1 MDIRNARQLK
11 QFARERV
18 AQSQQQRKLVLIYA
32 GVLTGLAIAV
42 TLLQYLLDVQIGK
55 TGGLGSMG
63 TRSILST
70 VKAVLPLAET
80 VVSTCLSL
88 GYLAAMM
95 RVARGQFTSPK
106 TLRLGFDRF
115 WVLLRK
121 TLLEGLIYLGV
132 AMVSMYIAMFFFFL
146 TPLSH
151 GLMEVLTPM
160 LSGSSALDP
169 YSILADAAAYEQIME
184 AMTPFFFLFLGVF
197 CLAVIPIAFRYR
209 MADYVLI
216 DHPEKGAFAVLWESR
231 RMMRGNCLNLLR
243 VDLNLWWYYLGMVL
257 ITVVGYGDVL
267 LSLLGVNLPL
277 SEDGAYYLFFALY
290 QILQFA
296 LCVFLRN
303 RVETTYALSYDAI
316 RPQPPQ
322 NGVVLGNIFQM

>member
-1 MDIRNARQLK
+1 MDIRNAKQLK
-11 QFARERV
+11 QFAGERV
-18 AQSQQQRKLVLIYA
+18 AQCRQQRRLVLIYA
-32 GVLTGLAIAV
+32 GILTGMAV
-42 TLLQYLLDVQIGK
+42 LVALLQSLLDMQISK

-63 TRSILST
+63 IRSVLST
-70 VKAVLPLAET
+70 VKTVLPVLEM

-95 RVARGQFTSPK
+95 RVARGQFASPK

-115 WVLLRK
+115 WMLLRK

-132 AMVSMYIAMFFFFL
+132 AMAAMYIAMFFYFI
-146 TPLSH
+146 TPLSQ
-151 GLMEVLTPM
+151 GLMKVLTPM
-160 LSGSSALDP
+160 LSGSGALDP
-169 YSILADAAAYEQIME
+169 YSILADAAVYEQIME
-184 AMTPFFFLFLGVF
+184 AMTPYFFLFLGVF

-209 MADYVLI
+209 MADFVLI
-216 DHPEKGAFAVLWESR
+216 DHPEKGAFAVLRESR

-267 LSLLGVNLPL
+267 LSLLGVSLPL
-277 SEDGAYYLFFALY
+277 SGDGAYYLFFALY
-290 QILQFA
+290 QILQFG
-296 LCVFLRN
+296 LCVWLRN
-303 RVETTYALSYDAI
+303 WVETTYALSYDAI
-316 RPQPPQ
+316 RPQEPQ

>member
-1 MDIRNARQLK
+1 MDIRNAKQLK
-11 QFARERV
+11 QFAGERV
-18 AQSQQQRKLVLIYA
+18 AQCRQQRKLVLIYA
-32 GVLTGLAIAV
+32 GILTGMAV
-42 TLLQYLLDVQIGK
+42 LVALLQSLLDMQISK

-63 TRSILST
+63 IRSVLST
-70 VKAVLPLAET
+70 VKTVLPVLEK

-95 RVARGQFTSPK
+95 RVARGQFASPK

-132 AMVSMYIAMFFFFL
+132 AMAAMYIAMFFYFI
-146 TPLSH
+146 TPLFQ

-160 LSGSSALDP
+160 LSENGALDP

-184 AMTPFFFLFLGVF
+184 AMTPYFFLFLGVF

-209 MADYVLI
+209 MADFVLI
-216 DHPEKGAFAVLWESR
+216 DHPEKGAFAVLRESR

-267 LSLLGVNLPL
+267 LSLLGVSLPL
-277 SEDGAYYLFFALY
+277 SGDGAYYLFLALH
-290 QILQFA
+290 QILQFG
-296 LCVFLRN
+296 LCVWLRN
-303 RVETTYALSYDAI
+303 WVETTYALSYDAI
-316 RPQPPQ
+316 RPQEPQ